1 MAFPLTV
8 GAKTEGFESPRLLKV
23 VDVDTFIAG
32 RWRPEHCVLLADEVH
47 ERLLGAPWGALCGR
61 PNPQWHAPWIERP
74 ALEPGFLPGDVIEIV
89 PGRPNIRIAYRRGQR
104 GNVLFATERCNSFCL
119 MCSQPPRQLADDW
132 RVNHNLQLVELI
144 DDDLPN
150 LAITGGEPTLLG
162 DGLLRMVEACASRLP
177 RTRLEILSNGRL
189 FAAPSHL
196 DRVADIGHP
205 DIQWNIPLYA
215 DVASVHDYVVQSRG
229 AFEQTCAGLVRLAEM
244 KQAIEIRIVLHKAS
258 IPRLVETARFIFRN
272 FTFARHIALM
282 GLEPIGFTLANR
294 DALWIDPA
302 DYQDELVEA
311 VGFLVQQGMAVSFYN
326 LPLCTLDRRLWPFS
340 RQSISDWKNI
350 YLPQCE
356 GCSARTRCGG
366 FFASISEQWVSRKV
380 APIATSIGG

>member
-229 AFEQTCAGLVRLAEM
+229 AFEQTCAGLVRLAEAGDRDPDRSA
-244 KQAIEIRIVLHKAS
+244 QGIHSASGGDGAFHLPEFHLRATHCANGVGTYRLH
-258 IPRLVETARFIFRN
+258 P
-272 FTFARHIALM
+272 
-282 GLEPIGFTLANR
+282 GEPGCA
-294 DALWIDPA
+294 
-302 DYQDELVEA
+302 
-311 VGFLVQQGMAVSFYN
+311 
-326 LPLCTLDRRLWPFS
+326 LDRSRRLPG
-340 RQSISDWKNI
+340 RTGRGGG
-350 YLPQCE
+350 LPCPAGNGRLLLQP
-356 GCSARTRCGG
+356 A
-366 FFASISEQWVSRKV
+366 AMH
-380 APIATSIGG
+380 A